1 VEERKGLPMCF
12 GLRVRSKGW
21 VSLVRLVRCRTEG
34 RTGGGLSSLARL
46 EEGGRRKGGGG
57 REGQKSGRSV
67 SSN

>member
-46 EEGGRRKGGGG
+46 EEGGRRKEGGG